1 MLSFLSWSSPAI
13 VDLRWKSLFALHL
26 NNSPDTKPNA
36 DLDEVLNSMMER
48 MADARWRCLN
58 CAKTMA
64 NSTLMRRHC
73 EIHLDCSHTCNVCG
87 KKAKTR
93 NALEIHTRRYHGNG
107 VGINN
112 IQYWWSVLLR
122 NSLTA
127 VCAQSIIL
135 KQNEKHFSWN
145 AEKHFSQ
152 NAEKHFSQNAEIVI
166 KERKFWYGMNING
179 LSWASIIF

>member
-1 MLSFLSWSSPAI
+1 MILLTQ
-13 VDLRWKSLFALHL
+13 KYY
-26 NNSPDTKPNA
+26 A

-48 MADARWRCLN
+48 MADTRWRCLN

-107 VGINN
+107 VGINKG
-112 IQYWWSVLLR
+112 IRDAGSTADIRMLWPWSALVCLGLL
-122 NSLTA
+122 
-127 VCAQSIIL
+127 
-135 KQNEKHFSWN
+135 
-145 AEKHFSQ
+145 
-152 NAEKHFSQNAEIVI
+152 
-166 KERKFWYGMNING
+166 
-179 LSWASIIF
+179 

>member
-1 MLSFLSWSSPAI
+1 MCHIFGPVGVELGATIHQKVVVQTRSCKSNIILQACCNSKCYPFFPDHCQQLLILDRNLSLH
-13 VDLRWKSLFALHL
+13 LMHL

-112 IQYWWSVLLR
+112 IQY
-122 NSLTA
+122 
-127 VCAQSIIL
+127 
-135 KQNEKHFSWN
+135 
-145 AEKHFSQ
+145 
-152 NAEKHFSQNAEIVI
+152 
-166 KERKFWYGMNING
+166 
-179 LSWASIIF
+179 